1 MGLLKQRSW
10 SPDSDREEAW
20 LRRQSIN
27 RGRRGRLALTRTR
40 SVTDEDLDELRGCID
55 LGFGFDADSPL
66 ADARRLSDTL
76 PALDLYYAVHRG
88 SPAGSPPSE
97 SSSSDGSAAS
107 PDLGS
112 PVSFFSAGTSPE
124 NSILPT
130 WSARR
135 RALWC
140 CLSLVLSVCTWAFE
154 DFLLVSKGCVGS
166 LGYRLVGWE
175 PRRSPRARVD
185 LWSLM
190 KLQSFGICCNVSG
203 EVTYPRSLGRAQQW
217 RRCCFPRTPAASS
230 TVAAPWLLPP
240 LGGSTDA
247 FFHYSSL
254 RLFLSAAEL
263 NVALLCSAGGTGAGA
278 VAPLDPPS
286 VASPL

>member
-112 PVSFFSAGTSPE
+112 PVSFFSAGVVVD
-124 NSILPT
+124 L
-130 WSARR
+130 
-135 RALWC
+135 
-140 CLSLVLSVCTWAFE
+140 
-154 DFLLVSKGCVGS
+154 GS
-166 LGYRLVGWE
+166 LGHRLVGWE

-185 LWSLM
+185 LRSLM

-203 EVTYPRSLGRAQQW
+203 GVTYPRA
-217 RRCCFPRTPAASS
+217 
-230 TVAAPWLLPP
+230 
-240 LGGSTDA
+240 D
-247 FFHYSSL
+247 
-254 RLFLSAAEL
+254 EL
-263 NVALLCSAGGTGAGA
+263 NVALLCGANGTGAGA

-286 VASPL
+286 VASPLQCLLVSNRSSDLCGPC

>member
-112 PVSFFSAGTSPE
+112 PVSFFSADPSVVH
-124 NSILPT
+124 NSGDVAAFPAPLQHPLPLL
-130 WSARR
+130 RR
-135 RALWC
+135 GY
-140 CLSLVLSVCTWAFE
+140 
-154 DFLLVSKGCVGS
+154 FLLSAVALTPSSIAVRFASS
-166 LGYRLVGWE
+166 LG
-175 PRRSPRARVD
+175 D
-185 LWSLM
+185 
-190 KLQSFGICCNVSG
+190 
-203 EVTYPRSLGRAQQW
+203 RSLPSPL
-217 RRCCFPRTPAASS
+217 CCSTNDCGISRPLHPLTASKVD
-230 TVAAPWLLPP
+230 TA
-240 LGGSTDA
+240 D
-247 FFHYSSL
+247 
-254 RLFLSAAEL
+254 EL
-263 NVALLCSAGGTGAGA
+263 NVALLCSASGTGAGA

-286 VASPL
+286 VASPLQCLLVSNRSSDLCGPC

>member
-112 PVSFFSAGTSPE
+112 PVSFFSAGVV
-124 NSILPT
+124 IDL
-130 WSARR
+130 
-135 RALWC
+135 
-140 CLSLVLSVCTWAFE
+140 
-154 DFLLVSKGCVGS
+154 GS

-185 LWSLM
+185 LRSLM

-203 EVTYPRSLGRAQQW
+203 GSYLSSVTELS
-217 RRCCFPRTPAASS
+217 
-230 TVAAPWLLPP
+230 P
-240 LGGSTDA
+240 L
-247 FFHYSSL
+247 
-254 RLFLSAAEL
+254 LSA
-263 NVALLCSAGGTGAGA
+263 VPPGT
-278 VAPLDPPS
+278 V
-286 VASPL
+286 VSPDRCIH